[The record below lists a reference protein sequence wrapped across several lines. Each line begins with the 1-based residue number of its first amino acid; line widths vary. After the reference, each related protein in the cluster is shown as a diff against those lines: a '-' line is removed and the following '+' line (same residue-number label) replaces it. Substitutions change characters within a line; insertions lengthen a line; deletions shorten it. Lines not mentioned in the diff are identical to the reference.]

1 MHAWFKTKAKQLVAQ
16 ENGSFKRV
24 TSEYLVNAL
33 THGEAE
39 ERTFSELSQS
49 ARGEFS
55 VIGVQS
61 FPVCDL
67 FDYEEFEDWYSVI
80 VSTQSPDLDSQKVKM
95 IKAKYLTK
103 ASSVKNA
110 CENLE
115 ESLKGT
121 LVDFTIL
128 SVSLSP
134 IIDVF
139 PYREELDKEISRDSE
154 AYVLAVDGSP
164 AVQGKTYS
172 EGELILKSEYE
183 KEEVESDFDE
193 EN

>member
-1 MHAWFKTKAKQLVAQ
+1 MNTWFKTKAKQTVAQ

-67 FDYEEFEDWYSVI
+67 FDYEEFEDWYSVM

-95 IKAKYLTK
+95 IKAKYLVK
-103 ASSVKNA
+103 AKSVANA

-128 SVSLSP
+128 SVTISAIS
-134 IIDVF
+134 DVF
-139 PYREELDKEISRDSE
+139 PYVENLDKEISRDSE

-164 AVQGKTYS
+164 AEQGKTYT
-172 EGELILKSEYE
+172 EGELILESEYNA
-183 KEEVESDFDE
+183 KVE